1 MAVAEE
7 DAGQAEGRDAPNPHA
22 AAAAFA
28 EDFRR
33 AEYALK
39 RSGYLRKRDV
49 AEADWDAVAR
59 ELGPA
64 FHDRVVALGI
74 APTLVR
80 RPPRRLMSDLTWG
93 PDEPAPL
100 ANAAQ
105 LIVNGV
111 CRVRNSYIH
120 GEKFT
125 GGPEG
130 QWDRDLALVTE
141 AHVVLTLAIETLL
154 GGRAA

>member
-1 MAVAEE
+1 MPATGA
-7 DAGQAEGRDAPNPHA
+7 DARSADGRDVTNPHA

-39 RSGYLRKRDV
+39 RSGYLRNRDV
-49 AEADWDAVAR
+49 AEADWDRVVR
-59 ELGPA
+59 DLGSA
-64 FHDRVVALGI
+64 FHERVVSMGV
-74 APTLVR
+74 APTLIG
-80 RPPRRLMSDLTWG
+80 RPPRRLMADLTWG

-100 ANAAQ
+100 ANVAQ
-105 LIVNGV
+105 LIVNGM
-111 CRVRNSYIH
+111 CRVRNSYVH

-141 AHVVLTLAIETLL
+141 AHAVLTLATDTLL
-154 GGRAA
+154 GRRAE